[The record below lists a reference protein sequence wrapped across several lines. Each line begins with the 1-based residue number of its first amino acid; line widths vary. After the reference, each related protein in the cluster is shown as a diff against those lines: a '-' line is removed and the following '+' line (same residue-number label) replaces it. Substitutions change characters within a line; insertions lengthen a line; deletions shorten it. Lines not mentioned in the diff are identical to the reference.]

1 MLNEYIAINRSLR
14 TLIGEIIVIFSEQV
28 ETISPD
34 LREDQRIVIEKFWEL
49 KDLLPKGFDQESLE
63 KSFKFI
69 GNLDEI
75 ELESNLGLGTLYLVR
90 DVMEQLEKHYSKQS
104 ELEYSNEI
112 FDLLHPIIN
121 KSSYHHFLN
130 GHYRD
135 AVLNAFIAVFDLLRQ
150 RTNLD
155 LDGAKLA
162 QTTYAP
168 NAPLLIVSTLQ
179 TESGKSEQVG
189 FMNLLIGA
197 YSSIRNPKAHSLEES
212 PNRLVA
218 AQNLILASLLIRR
231 IEESKEPSE
240 DKPESCT

>member
-1 MLNEYIAINRSLR
+1 MLREYIAINSLVKE
-14 TLIGEIIVIFSEQV
+14 LIYNITEIYLEDAQ
-28 ETISPD
+28 TTDPD
-34 LREDQRIVIEKFWEL
+34 LSEIRKNILTKLWEL
-49 KDLLPKGFDQESLE
+49 RDTLPRELDQKSLE
-63 KSFKFI
+63 EDFKFI
-69 GNLDEI
+69 
-75 ELESNLGLGTLYLVR
+75 SNLGDYDVENLGLRSLYLVY
-90 DVMEQLEKHYSKQS
+90 DVMDKVENHYSYKS
-104 ELEYSNEI
+104 EPEYSNEI

-135 AVLNAFIAVFDLLRQ
+135 SVLNAFIAVFDLLRQ

-162 QTTYAP
+162 QTAYAP

-179 TESGKSEQVG
+179 TESGRSEQVG

-218 AQNLILASLLIRR
+218 AQNFNT
-231 IEESKEPSE
+231 SKPSYKT
-240 DKPESCT
+240 D